1 MNPMKSKILLTL
13 IITMAVCFAT
23 AARQPSQGFRGFV
36 DYGLDF
42 GHTERS
48 ASAVRH
54 TLSVV
59 PGYQINPHIFTGG
72 GLSLEF
78 NRFHV
83 ALFGNVRGDWK
94 FGRFTPFG
102 DLRIGYTSFEGGG
115 LYFSPAVGHRF
126 NWGRKAGLNVGI
138 GLKLISARINNFRS
152 VYDEENGWYV
162 YENTTGRQRTE
173 CTFMVRVGIDF

>member
-1 MNPMKSKILLTL
+1 M
-13 IITMAVCFAT
+13 
-23 AARQPSQGFRGFV
+23 
-36 DYGLDF
+36 
-42 GHTERS
+42 
-48 ASAVRH
+48 
-54 TLSVV
+54 
-59 PGYQINPHIFTGG
+59 
-72 GLSLEF
+72 
-78 NRFHV
+78 

-94 FGRFTPFG
+94 FGQFTPFG

-162 YENTTGRQRTE
+162 YESTTGRQRTE
-173 CTFMVRVGIDF
+173 CTFMVRA